1 MRGLSIKY
9 KQGAL
14 IATKRDKWND
24 ALKYML
30 VNLKVLLH
38 WVMKDQSLGD
48 RYAEGTGA
56 SELQREVG
64 PDMAVSMAGP
74 ARGGGGAASMF
85 HDARSMFN
93 VGR

>member
-9 KQGAL
+9 KQGSL

-48 RYAEGTGA
+48 RYCEDLGA

-64 PDMAVSMAGP
+64 PDMAASMVGP
-74 ARGGGGAASMF
+74 ARGGGAASMF
-85 HDARSMFN
+85 NGARSMFN